1 MHPRV
6 LMVAA
11 LTTGAW
17 VGACS
22 RPTSQNDQSTSAAGT
37 RQIELVNPTS
47 SDAGLASDLEA
58 RRAPTQLRNR
68 TTDRSTT
75 QAVAAGQADA
85 TPSHDHAMMAAV
97 AAVPEVGRTTSST
110 IDAPV
115 TLAETP
121 LPEQAPVSSTPT
133 MLVGDSFG
141 AVGGPSA
148 AGNDSDPWPGP
159 VSRGPTILIRG
170 GMGSP
175 VDDCKIH
182 GQGRGPGLAI
192 NRITPSFGSEVRGN
206 SGGRFP
212 RGGIR

>member
-1 MHPRV
+1 VHPRV

-22 RPTSQNDQSTSAAGT
+22 RPTSQNDQSTSNAGA
-37 RQIELVNPTS
+37 RQIELVNPPAS
-47 SDAGLASDLEA
+47 GVLVSDLEA
-58 RRAPTQLRNR
+58 RRAPTPARSR
-68 TTDRSTT
+68 TTERRTT

-85 TPSHDHAMMAAV
+85 TPSHDHAMMAAT
-97 AAVPEVGRTTSST
+97 AVVPGVGRTTSSV
-110 IDAPV
+110 IEAPMA
-115 TLAETP
+115 LAAAP
-121 LPEQAPVSSTPT
+121 LPMPAPASATPT
-133 MLVGDSFG
+133 MLVADAFG
-141 AVGGPSA
+141 AGSGPS
-148 AGNDSDPWPGP
+148 AGNDSESWPGP
-159 VSRGPTILIRG
+159 VSRGPTIIIRG

>member
-1 MHPRV
+1 
-6 LMVAA
+6 MVAA

-22 RPTSQNDQSTSAAGT
+22 RPASQDDQSTSAAT
-37 RQIELVNPTS
+37 RQIELANPTP
-47 SDAGLASDLEA
+47 SDVGLASDLET
-58 RRAPTQLRNR
+58 RRAPTPARNR
-68 TTDRSTT
+68 TADRRTLQT
-75 QAVAAGQADA
+75 VATGQAEP
-85 TPSHDHAMMAAV
+85 TPAHDHAMMAAV
-97 AAVPEVGRTTSST
+97 AAVPEVGRTTT

-115 TLAETP
+115 TLAATP
-121 LPEQAPVSSTPT
+121 LPGSAHLSSTPA
-133 MLVGDSFG
+133 MLVAESFE
-141 AVGGPSA
+141 AVSGPSA
-148 AGNDSDPWPGP
+148 GNDVDLSPGP
-159 VSRGPTILIRG
+159 ISRAPTIIIRG

-182 GQGRGPGLAI
+182 QGRGPGLAI

>member
-1 MHPRV
+1 VHPRV

-22 RPTSQNDQSTSAAGT
+22 RPTSQNDQSTSNAGT
-37 RQIELVNPTS
+37 RQIELVNPPAS
-47 SDAGLASDLEA
+47 GVLASDLET
-58 RRAPTQLRNR
+58 RRAPTPARSR
-68 TTDRSTT
+68 TTDRPVT
-75 QAVAAGQADA
+75 QAISSGQADA
-85 TPSHDHAMMAAV
+85 TPTHDHAMMAAAV
-97 AAVPEVGRTTSST
+97 VVPEVGRTTSSV
-110 IDAPV
+110 IDAPL
-115 TLAETP
+115 TLAAAP
-121 LPEQAPVSSTPT
+121 LPAPHSTAPT
-133 MLVGDSFG
+133 MLVGDAFG
-141 AVGGPSA
+141 AGSGPS
-148 AGNDSDPWPGP
+148 AGNDSESWPGP

-182 GQGRGPGLAI
+182 GQGGRGPGLAI

>member
-22 RPTSQNDQSTSAAGT
+22 RPTSQNDQSTSAAST
-37 RQIELVNPTS
+37 REIELVNPTAS
-47 SDAGLASDLEA
+47 EIRLASDLEA
-58 RRAPTQLRNR
+58 RRAPTPVRSR
-68 TTDRSTT
+68 TTDRRTT

-85 TPSHDHAMMAAV
+85 TPTHDHAMMAAV
-97 AAVPEVGRTTSST
+97 AVVPEVGRTTSSM
-110 IDAPV
+110 IEAPL
-115 TLAETP
+115 TLAAAP
-121 LPEQAPVSSTPT
+121 LPAPVSTTPT
-133 MLVGDSFG
+133 MLVGDAFG
-141 AVGGPSA
+141 AGSGPS

-159 VSRGPTILIRG
+159 VTRGPTIIIRG

-182 GQGRGPGLAI
+182 GQGGRGPGLAI
-192 NRITPSFGSEVRGN
+192 NRITPSFGGGEVRGN

>member
-22 RPTSQNDQSTSAAGT
+22 RPTSQNDQSTSNAGT
-37 RQIELVNPTS
+37 RQIELVNPPAS
-47 SDAGLASDLEA
+47 GVLVSDLEA
-58 RRAPTQLRNR
+58 RRAPTPARSR
-68 TTDRSTT
+68 TTDRRTT

-85 TPSHDHAMMAAV
+85 TPSHDHAMMAAT
-97 AAVPEVGRTTSST
+97 AVVPGVGRTTSSL
-110 IDAPV
+110 IEAPMA
-115 TLAETP
+115 LAAAP
-121 LPEQAPVSSTPT
+121 LPAPASTTPT
-133 MLVGDSFG
+133 MLVSDAFG
-141 AVGGPSA
+141 AGSGPS
-148 AGNDSDPWPGP
+148 AGNDSDPGPGP
-159 VSRGPTILIRG
+159 VSRGPTIIIRG

-192 NRITPSFGSEVRGN
+192 NRITPPFGGGEVRGN
-206 SGGRFP
+206 TGGRFP

>member
-1 MHPRV
+1 VHPRV

-22 RPTSQNDQSTSAAGT
+22 RPASQSDQTAAART
-37 RQIELVNPTS
+37 RQIELATPTPP
-47 SDAGLASDLEA
+47 DMELTSDLEA
-58 RRAPTQLRNR
+58 RRAPAPVRNQTAGR
-68 TTDRSTT
+68 TL
-75 QAVAAGQADA
+75 QAAAAGQAG
-85 TPSHDHAMMAAV
+85 THPTHNHAMMAAV
-97 AAVPEVGRTTSST
+97 AAVPEVGRPTSST
-110 IDAPV
+110 VEAPV
-115 TLAETP
+115 TLAATP
-121 LPEQAPVSSTPT
+121 LPVREQVSTPT
-133 MLVGDSFG
+133 MLVSGSFE

-148 AGNDSDPWPGP
+148 GYDQDLSPGP
-159 VSRGPTILIRG
+159 VSRAPTILIRG